1 MEATVA
7 APAPVDVVAYLA
19 PEIPALSA
27 TFVYEELLAL
37 ERRGLKVLPFSVH
50 PPAHP
55 AAEQASL
62 AARTCVLYDGSVVAR
77 VAGGLAALPR
87 FGRGSVRSVSWL
99 LNDMLAV
106 GPWRRQA
113 WKLAY
118 QWLAAARL
126 GRLLQE
132 AGCTHL
138 HVHFAHVPAQIGMYA
153 AAFTGLPFTIT
164 AHANDIFERALLL
177 HRKAE
182 RAHELLT
189 ISHYNLA
196 YLRSLGLPADKLA
209 VVRCG
214 VSFAPRPVRPAFT
227 RRPRYRIGSLGRLV
241 EKKGVDDLLHALAL
255 LRADVDVELSV
266 AGDGPLR
273 AELQARA
280 ARLGVQDRV
289 RFEGALDHAAVTP
302 WLHSLDVFVLACK
315 ADARGDM
322 DGIPV
327 VLMEAM
333 TQYVPVV
340 STRLSGIPE
349 LVVHERTGLL
359 AAPADPAGLAA
370 QLRRLLDDPA
380 LRERL
385 AVAALEH
392 VEAEF
397 GQAVNIDRLIT
408 HCALRPAAAHSMPFE
423 PTSARSMNRRYVL
436 ISPCRNEA
444 DFMRQTL
451 DTVVAQS
458 VRPARWVIV
467 DDGSTD
473 ATPAILAEY
482 QARHDWI
489 TVVTRKD
496 RGRRA
501 VGPGVIEAFYA
512 GFDSVDPEDYD
523 YLCKL
528 DLDLSLPPRYFE
540 LLMQRME
547 SRPRLATCSGKA
559 YVRHGDDL
567 VNENHGDDM
576 SLGMTKFYRVH
587 CFREIGGFVR
597 EVMWDGIDCHRCRM
611 LGYEACSWDEPELRF
626 IHLRPMGSSQ
636 SGILTGRMRHG
647 FGQYFMGTGF
657 VYMLASALFR
667 VREKPAVVGSAAML
681 WGWLKSALQRKPR
694 YADPAFRRFLRRYQW
709 RALRVGKQRA
719 LAEINREQGV
729 AAELRP

>member
-1 MEATVA
+1 MQVSAHAPSA
-7 APAPVDVVAYLA
+7 APVVAYLG

-27 TFVYEELLAL
+27 TFVHEELLAL
-37 ERRGLKVLPFSVH
+37 ERRGVKAVPFSVH
-50 PPAHP
+50 RPAHP
-55 AAEQASL
+55 ATAQTSL
-62 AARTCVLYDGSVVAR
+62 ATRTCVLYDGSPTRAVLQA
-77 VAGGLAALPR
+77 LAALPH
-87 FGRGSVRSVSWL
+87 FGRGSLESFSWL
-99 LNDMLAV
+99 LSDMLTV
-106 GPWRRQA
+106 RPWRLQA
-113 WKLAY
+113 WKLGY
-118 QWLAAARL
+118 QWLAAAHL
-126 GRLLQE
+126 ARLLQD

-138 HVHFAHVPAQIGMYA
+138 HVHFAHVPTQIGMYA
-153 AAFTGLPFTIT
+153 AAFTGLPFTVM

-177 HRKAE
+177 PQKAR
-182 RAHELLT
+182 RAQKMLT
-189 ISHYNLA
+189 ISHHNVA

-214 VSFAPRPVRPAFT
+214 VSFPARADRPSFEK
-227 RRPRYRIGSLGRLV
+227 RPRYRVGTLGRLV
-241 EKKGVDDLLHALAL
+241 EKKGVDDLLRAMTR
-255 LRADVDVELSV
+255 LRPGTEVELSI

-273 AELQARA
+273 TELEALTRQ
-280 ARLGVQDRV
+280 LGLHDRV

-302 WLHSLDVFVLACK
+302 WLHTLDAFVLACK
-315 ADARGDM
+315 TDAQGDM

-333 TQYVPVV
+333 SQCVPVL

-359 AAPADPAGLAA
+359 ASPADPASLAE
-370 QLRRLLDDPA
+370 QLQRLLDEPL

-385 AVAALEH
+385 ATAAQAH

-397 GQAVNIDRLIT
+397 GQAVNIDRLMT
-408 HCALRPAAAHSMPFE
+408 HCGLVPAAADSHPSQSPG
-423 PTSARSMNRRYVL
+423 SMNRRYVL

-458 VRPARWVIV
+458 MRPARWVIV

-512 GFDSVDPEDYD
+512 GFDSIDPNDYD

-547 SRPRLATCSGKA
+547 ADPRLATCSGKA
-559 YVRHGDDL
+559 YVRKGDAL

-576 SLGMTKFYRVH
+576 SLGMTKFYRVQR
-587 CFREIGGFVR
+587 FQQIGGFVR

-611 LGYEACSWDEPELRF
+611 LGYSARSWDDPDLRF

-636 SGILTGRMRHG
+636 TGILTGRMRHG

-667 VREKPAVVGSAAML
+667 VREAPVVVGSAAML
-681 WGWLKSALQRKPR
+681 WGWLKSALEGKPR
-694 YADPAFRRFLRRYQW
+694 YDDLAFRRFLRRYQW
-709 RALRVGKQRA
+709 RALMVGKERA
-719 LAEINREQGV
+719 LAEIYREQGV
-729 AAELRP
+729 AAGLQP

>member
-1 MEATVA
+1 MQLSVHEPGA
-7 APAPVDVVAYLA
+7 AAIVAYLA

-37 ERRGLKVLPFSVH
+37 ERCGVKAVPFSVH
-50 PPAHP
+50 RPTHP
-55 AAEQASL
+55 ASAQASL
-62 AARTCVLYDGSVVAR
+62 AARTRVLYGDSSAR
-77 VAGGLAALPR
+77 AVLQALAALPH
-87 FGRGSVRSVSWL
+87 FGRGSLESFSWL
-99 LNDMLAV
+99 LSDMLAV
-106 GPWRRQA
+106 KPWRLQA

-126 GRLLQE
+126 ARLLQD
-132 AGCTHL
+132 ASCTHL
-138 HVHFAHVPAQIGMYA
+138 HVHFAHVPTQIGMYA
-153 AAFTGLPFTIT
+153 AAFTGLPFTVM

-177 HRKAE
+177 PQKAR
-182 RAHELLT
+182 RAQKMLT
-189 ISHYNLA
+189 ISHHNVV

-214 VSFAPRPVRPAFT
+214 VSFPPRADRPVFEK
-227 RRPRYRIGSLGRLV
+227 RPRYRIGTLGRLV
-241 EKKGVDDLLHALAL
+241 EKKGVDDLLRAMAR
-255 LRADVDVELSV
+255 LRHDTEVELSI

-273 AELQARA
+273 TEFEALTRQ
-280 ARLGVQDRV
+280 LGLHDRV
-289 RFEGALDHAAVTP
+289 RFEGALEHAAVTP
-302 WLHSLDVFVLACK
+302 WLHTLDAFVLACK
-315 ADARGDM
+315 TDAQGDM

-333 TQYVPVV
+333 SQGVPVV

-349 LVVHERTGLL
+349 LVVHDRTGLL
-359 AAPADPAGLAA
+359 AEPTDPASLAE
-370 QLRRLLDDPA
+370 QLQRLLDEPL

-385 AVAALEH
+385 ATAAQAH

-397 GQAVNIDRLIT
+397 GQAVNIDRLMT
-408 HCALRPAAAHSMPFE
+408 HCGLVPAAADSQPS
-423 PTSARSMNRRYVL
+423 PTSPGSMNRRYVL

-458 VRPARWVIV
+458 VLPARWVIV

-501 VGPGVIEAFYA
+501 VGPGVIEAFYD
-512 GFDSVDPEDYD
+512 GFDSIDPNDYD

-547 SRPRLATCSGKA
+547 ADPRLATCSGKA
-559 YVRHGDDL
+559 YVRKGDAL

-576 SLGMTKFYRVH
+576 SLGMTKFYRAQR
-587 CFREIGGFVR
+587 FQQIGGFVR

-611 LGYEACSWDEPELRF
+611 LGYSARSWDDPDLRF
-626 IHLRPMGSSQ
+626 VHLRPMGSSQ
-636 SGILTGRMRHG
+636 TGILTGRMRHG

-657 VYMLASALFR
+657 FYMLASALFR
-667 VREKPAVVGSAAML
+667 VREAPVVVGSAAML
-681 WGWLKSALQRKPR
+681 WGWLKSALQGKPR
-694 YADPAFRRFLRRYQW
+694 YGDLAFRRFLRRYQW
-709 RALRVGKQRA
+709 RALMVGKERA
-719 LAEINREQGV
+719 LAEIHREQGV
-729 AAELRP
+729 AAGLQP

>member
-1 MEATVA
+1 MPVSSASFPATA
-7 APAPVDVVAYLA
+7 EVAYLA

-37 ERRGLKVLPFSVH
+37 ERRGVTVLPVSVH
-50 PPAHP
+50 RPAHP
-55 AAEQASL
+55 AHSQTAL
-62 AARTCVLYDGSVVAR
+62 AARTHVLYEGSLVVQA
-77 VAGGLAALPR
+77 ATGLAAMPA
-87 FGRGSVRSVSWL
+87 FGRGTLVALSHL
-99 LNDMLAV
+99 LTDLWAV
-106 GPWRRQA
+106 GCWRPQA
-113 WKLAY
+113 GKLVW

-126 GRLLQE
+126 ARWLRRGR
-132 AGCTHL
+132 CRHL

-153 AAFTGLPFTIT
+153 AAFAGLPFTVT

-177 HRKAE
+177 RRKAE
-182 RAHELLT
+182 RAKKLLT

-214 VSFAPRPVRPAFT
+214 VSFAQRSKAPAAASS
-227 RRPRYRIGSLGRLV
+227 RPRLRIGTLGRLV
-241 EKKGVDDLLHALAL
+241 EKKGIDDLLRALAL
-255 LRADVDVELSV
+255 LEAQPGAELSIV
-266 AGDGPLR
+266 GDGPLR
-273 AELQARA
+273 AGLEALARE
-280 ARLGVQDRV
+280 LGVQACV
-289 RFEGALDHAAVTP
+289 RFEGSLAHADVVA
-302 WLHSLDVFVLACK
+302 WLHTLDVFVLACK
-315 ADARGDM
+315 PDAQGDM

-327 VLMEAM
+327 ALMEAM
-333 TQYVPVV
+333 SQHVPVL

-349 LVVHERTGLL
+349 LVLDEQTGLL
-359 AAPADPAGLAA
+359 APPADPPALAA
-370 QLRRLLDDPA
+370 QLQRLLDEPA
-380 LRERL
+380 LRGDL
-385 AVAALEH
+385 AAAAAPH

-397 GQAVNIDRLIT
+397 GQSVNIDRLMS
-408 HCALRPAAAHSMPFE
+408 HVGPSQLGADSVPAETAPPSMQ
-423 PTSARSMNRRYVL
+423 RRYVL

-444 DFMRQTL
+444 DYMRQTL

-482 QARHDWI
+482 CARHDWI

-512 GFDSVDPEDYD
+512 GYDSIDADDYD

-547 SRPRLATCSGKA
+547 ARPRLATCSGKA
-559 YVRHGDDL
+559 YVRQGDAL

-576 SLGMTKFYRVH
+576 SLGMTKFYRVQR
-587 CFREIGGFVR
+587 FKQIGGFVR

-611 LGYEACSWDEPELRF
+611 LGYEACSWDEPDLRF

-636 SGILTGRMRHG
+636 TGILTGRMRHG

-657 VYMLASALFR
+657 VYMLASAVFR
-667 VREKPAVVGSAAML
+667 VREAPVVVGSAAML

-694 YADPAFRRFLRRYQW
+694 YDDVAFRRFLRRYQW
-709 RALRVGKQRA
+709 RALLVGKQRA
-719 LAEINREQGV
+719 LAEIHREQGV
-729 AAELRP
+729 AAELRS